1 MSIRLAQ
8 RGLLLAFAL
17 CGSAHAATFYV
28 SNGGSDSAD
37 GRSPETAWATVGKVN
52 SYSFSAGDSVLFE
65 EGDVWK
71 GAQLK
76 IAWSGTSTKPA
87 IVGAYYVE
95 GGQAKVG
102 FRSSRPAI
110 DGNHKIPSDRY
121 GALVLVSGD
130 RVRVQDLAIVNSE
143 GRGITFDRAE
153 SGEAVN
159 LSLSDTFDSA
169 IKFLNSPKGLVANC
183 YVTEAARVYRETGGA
198 WAAAIA
204 AVGSNGMTLR
214 GNKVFHVYGEGI
226 NVNHGSADATIE
238 QNFVFGARAVGIYAD
253 ASPRPTIRYNIV
265 VGTADSSY
273 WRSGGAVG
281 GGIVLNNENYHY
293 KSGFSGSTQ
302 TKNAKIYDNLVANT
316 GEGIGIWGQHS
327 GSSFDNTLI
336 YNNTLVDNTVQFDV
350 IKDVPMP
357 GSQFINNIL
366 LSLSSGTSD
375 VKVVGA
381 KGLTAKSNYFSQG
394 DPGGAFSDP
403 GNQYQGLE
411 LARMSGWRSFT
422 DPQSV
427 SWQDFR
433 VAPGAPTIG
442 KGDLTPMK
450 TATSSDSFDKDFNR
464 KPHNAPPDMGAT
476 RFDLLKRVPGKPGG
490 LKTVASVP

>member
-17 CGSAHAATFYV
+17 CGSAQATTFYV

-37 GRSPETAWATVGKVN
+37 GRTPETAWATIGKVN
-52 SYSFSAGDSVLFE
+52 SYSFSTGDSLLFE

-71 GAQLK
+71 GTQLRIK
-76 IAWSGTSTKPA
+76 WSGTSTKHA
-87 IVGAYYVE
+87 IVGAYYVD
-95 GGQAKVG
+95 GGRVKVG
-102 FRSSRPAI
+102 FRSSRPTI
-110 DGNHKIPSDRY
+110 DGNHKLPSDRF

-143 GRGITFDRAE
+143 GRGITFDRAAA
-153 SGEAVN
+153 GEAVN
-159 LSLSDTFDSA
+159 LYLSDTFDSA
-169 IKFLNSPKGLVANC
+169 IKFLNSPNGLVVNS

-198 WAAAIA
+198 WAAAVA
-204 AVGSNGMTLR
+204 AVGSTGMTLR

-265 VGTADSSY
+265 VGTADSTY

-293 KSGFSGSTQ
+293 KSGFSGGTQ

-316 GEGIGIWGQHS
+316 GEGIGIWGQYS
-327 GSSFDNTLI
+327 SSSFDNTLI
-336 YNNTLVDNTVQFDV
+336 YNNTLVDNNIQLD
-350 IKDVPMP
+350 ILKDVPMP

-366 LSLSSGTSD
+366 LSLSPGTRD
-375 VKVVGA
+375 VKVAGA
-381 KGLTAKSNYFSQG
+381 RGLTAKSNYFSQG
-394 DPGGAFSDP
+394 NPGGALGDA
-403 GNQYQGLE
+403 GNEYTGLK

-422 DPQSV
+422 DPKSV

-433 VAPGAPTIG
+433 VAPGASTIG
-442 KGDLTPMK
+442 KGDPTPMK
-450 TATSSDSFDKDFNR
+450 TATSTDSFDKDFSL

-476 RFDLLKRVPGKPGG
+476 RFDLLKRVPGRPGS
-490 LKTVASVP
+490 LTTASSAP

>member
-8 RGLLLAFAL
+8 RGLLLALVL

-28 SNGGSDSAD
+28 SNGGDDSAD
-37 GRSPETAWATVGKVN
+37 GRSPATAWASIAKVN
-52 SYSFSAGDSVLFE
+52 SQSFSAGDSVLFE
-65 EGDVWK
+65 EGGVWK
-71 GAQLK
+71 GTQLK
-76 IAWSGTSTKPA
+76 IAWSGTSAKPA
-87 IVGAYYVE
+87 IVGSYYVD
-95 GGQAKVG
+95 GGSAKVG
-102 FRSSRPAI
+102 FRTTRPTI
-110 DGNHKIPSDRY
+110 DGNHQIPSDRF

-143 GRGITFDRAE
+143 GRGITFDGAE

-159 LSLSDTFDSA
+159 LYLSDTFDSA
-169 IKFLNSPKGLVANC
+169 IKFLNSPNGLVVNSQ
-183 YVTEAARVYRETGGA
+183 VTEAARVFRETGGA

-204 AVGSNGMTLR
+204 AVGSKGMTFR
-214 GNKVFHVYGEGI
+214 GNRVWHVYGEGI

-238 QNFVFGARAVGIYAD
+238 QNFVFGARAVGLYAD
-253 ASPRPTIRYNIV
+253 ASPNPTIRYNIV
-265 VGTADSSY
+265 VGTADSTY
-273 WRSGGAVG
+273 WRNGDAVG

-293 KSGFSGSTQ
+293 KNGLGGGTQ
-302 TKNAKIYDNLVANT
+302 TKNAKIYDNLVAYT
-316 GEGIGIWGQHS
+316 GEGIGLWGQYS

-336 YNNTLVDNTVQFDV
+336 YNNTLVDNNVQFDV

-375 VKVVGA
+375 VKVVGTR
-381 KGLTAKSNYFSQG
+381 GLTAKSNYFSQG
-394 DPGGAFSDP
+394 DPGGALSDP
-403 GNQYQGLE
+403 GNKYEGLK
-411 LARMSGWRSFT
+411 LARMDGWRTFT
-422 DPQSV
+422 EAKSV

-442 KGDLTPMK
+442 AGDPTPME
-450 TATSSDSFDKDFNR
+450 TATSDDSFDKDFNR

-476 RFDLLKRVPGKPGG
+476 RFDLLKRIPGRPGG
-490 LKTVASVP
+490 LKTAASTP